1 MRSRKS
7 AKGAAFPDEEPGLM
21 DKKFVLM
28 SGYPGSGK
36 STLAVSLAASLGF
49 ALLSK
54 DAMLITLYAALEFAP
69 GDAAASLRTGRAA
82 WAVFWHQ
89 ARNCPEAVLDTNI
102 QWNSSQQLA
111 ELRALGG
118 RLVEVRCE
126 CSPEIARERYAAR
139 AAAGHPTQRYSELD
153 DARLLAYGQPIGLG
167 PLISVDSSGPVIVE
181 DVVSQVLAAL
191 G

>member
-1 MRSRKS
+1 MTDLDR
-7 AKGAAFPDEEPGLM
+7 
-21 DKKFVLM
+21 FVLM
-28 SGYPGSGK
+28 SGLPGSGK
-36 STLAVSLAASLGF
+36 SSLATRLGF

-54 DAMLITLYAALEFAP
+54 DAMLMTLYAAFEFGP

-89 ARNCPEAVLDTNI
+89 ARNSPQAVLDTNI
-102 QWNSSQQLA
+102 QWNSPQQLG

-118 RLVEVRCE
+118 RIVEVRCD
-126 CSPEIARERYAAR
+126 CPPEVAQERYAAR
-139 AAAGHPTQRYSELD
+139 AAAGHPAQRYTMLD

-167 PLISVDSSGPVIVE
+167 PLISVDCRAPIEVE
-181 DVVSQVLAAL
+181 DVVRQVRAAF